1 MKNII
6 QGMAKIITLVLFGLY
21 TSGAMALASEAK
33 LISVVNPSQSNGI
46 QMGDVLHR
54 TVKIEVDSNYQLPKN
69 ALPMK
74 GERQNG
80 IELSGI
86 EVTLSEQ
93 HKKSLYTIALHY
105 QVFASAAKP
114 VVMYLP
120 AEHFSF
126 TGGAQ
131 PLDIKVH
138 AWGFWFSP
146 LVADGISNA
155 KENLQPQYK
164 PTLFDVS
171 THTNRLWVLLGLLFV
186 GFAGLLYVNADIRWL
201 PWMNGAFAEAH
212 RKLKK
217 LSKNPAGQKQALV
230 YMHQAFNKIHGEN
243 LFGHETEQFLT
254 AHPQFSTLTA
264 DIKAFF
270 ERSNAALF
278 ASQPSNSS
286 QFIHELIV
294 LSKRLRDCERG
305 VV

>member
-6 QGMAKIITLVLFGLY
+6 QGMAKILTLISFGLY
-21 TSGAMALASEAK
+21 TSVAMALASEAK

-46 QMGDVLHR
+46 QVGDVLHR
-54 TVKIEVDSNYQLPKN
+54 TVRIEVDSSYQLPKN

-80 IELSGI
+80 VELSGI
-86 EVTLSEQ
+86 EVKLSEH

-114 VVMYLP
+114 EVMYLP

-131 PLDIKVH
+131 PLDIKVPT
-138 AWGFWFSP
+138 WGFWFSP

-164 PTLFDVS
+164 PTLFDIS

-186 GFAGLLYVNADIRWL
+186 GLAGLLYVNADIRWL

-217 LSKNPAGQKQALV
+217 LSKTPEGQKQALV

-243 LFGHETEQFLT
+243 LFGHEAEPFLV
-254 AHPQFSTLTA
+254 ANPHFSALTA

-270 ERSNAALF
+270 ERSNASLF

-305 VV
+305 VA